1 MKKYTLLLL
10 FVFTTLLSCSTEE
23 TTTYYLIRHAEKV
36 RTDATNRNPNLND
49 VGKERAASWRTY
61 FKNIDLEAIYSTKY
75 NRTIQT
81 ATPTSKQKKLPI
93 QFYDPRKM
101 YTEEFAAANKGKTIL
116 IVGHSNTTP
125 VFANKI
131 LGEAKYKNMNDDDN
145 SSLYI
150 VSIVGSKKKSRIEIL
165 E

>member
-10 FVFTTLLSCSTEE
+10 FVFTALLSCTTKE

-36 RTDATNRNPNLND
+36 RTDATNRNPNLNET
-49 VGKERAASWRTY
+49 GKERATNWGTY
-61 FKNIDLEAIYSTKY
+61 FKNIDLDAVYATDY
-75 NRTIQT
+75 NRTQQT
-81 ATPTSKQKKLPI
+81 ASPTAKNKNLPI
-93 QFYDPRKM
+93 QKYDPRKM
-101 YTEEFAAANKGKTIL
+101 YTEDFAAVTKGKTVL

-131 LGEAKYKNMNDDDN
+131 LGEQKYKNMDDRDN
-145 SSLYI
+145 ASLYI
-150 VSIVGSKKKSRIEIL
+150 VTIIGTEKTSRIEIL